1 MSVTPSGFVVQ
12 TTDDFETLLEQGEQ
26 AAFGSGIN
34 TSSSSVFGQLNS
46 IMSDQFSEMSE
57 VLEDLSNSF
66 NPETATGTALDAICA
81 LTGVVRFSPTYSK
94 VTLTVNLNAGTT
106 LTIGRIVS
114 ASGNPS
120 VKFTTIA
127 AVTNSGGS
135 AANFSVDAWAT
146 VTGPVFAAAGSLVTI
161 ETPVTGWNSVT
172 NPADA
177 ILGTN
182 LETDSALRSRR
193 QLTLQATGSANAQ
206 AIRADVLEVAGVTQ
220 AAVFENASNVTDGN
234 NVPAHAFETVVQGG
248 AQIDIANAI
257 WGSKPIGI
265 GTYGSIAQNITDY
278 TGTTQVVNFSRPTLV
293 PIYVSVSIS
302 VNASYLGDAT
312 VKQAIATYFA
322 SFLLDQDVVVALIY
336 PILLGVQGV
345 TDVQYVHVGI
355 APSPTLANNIA
366 ITSRQL
372 ATNLTTNDN
381 VTIV

>member
-1 MSVTPSGFVVQ
+1 MPVTPSGFVVQ

-26 AAFGSGIN
+26 AAFGAGVN
-34 TSSSSVFGQLNS
+34 TSSTSVFGQLNS
-46 IMSDQFSEMSE
+46 IMADQFSEMSE

-66 NPETATGTALDAICA
+66 DPETATGSALDAICA
-81 LTGVVRFSPTYSK
+81 LTGVVRFAPTYSK

-114 ASGNPS
+114 AAGNPS

-135 AANFSVDAWAT
+135 AANFNVDAWAT
-146 VTGPVFAAAGSLVTI
+146 VTGPVFAAAGSLTTI

-172 NPADA
+172 NAADA

-220 AAVFENASNVTDGN
+220 AAVFENATDTTDVN
-234 NVPAHAFETVVQGG
+234 SVPPHAFETVVQGG

-265 GTYGSIAQNITDY
+265 ATYGSVSQNITDY
-278 TGTTQVVNFSRPTLV
+278 SGTTQTVNFSRPTLV

-302 VNASYLGDAT
+302 VNASYLGDTT

-322 SFLLDQDVVVALIY
+322 SFLLDQDVVTALLY
-336 PILLGVQGV
+336 PIVLAVQGV
-345 TDVQYVHVGI
+345 TDVQYVHVGT
-355 APSPTLANNIA
+355 APSPTLSTNIP